1 MQGVNC
7 GYVFDLIY
15 YRYLAMVQTKKKQS
29 TNRQR
34 TYARNRA
41 SVSRRGYEKVFEAD
55 STYFLK
61 LVICVLLGTFW
72 IKFGTPIAVGGLP
85 VGALPV
91 GLAVGL
97 VLINKFEKIQSDRKI
112 WYAVLIVMSV
122 ICYFVPAGIII

>member
-1 MQGVNC
+1 MFWICYTTDITMAQLKN
-7 GYVFDLIY
+7 
-15 YRYLAMVQTKKKQS
+15 KQNS
-29 TNRQR
+29 NRQR

-61 LVICVLLGTFW
+61 LVICVLLGTLW
-72 IKFGTPIAVGGLP
+72 VKFGTPVTVGGLP

-97 VLINKFEKIQSDRKI
+97 VLINRFEKIQSDRKI